1 MDLPDNEPVTEQT
14 TTTAEE
20 RLKGTAE
27 AMVAAGKGILAI
39 DETSPTCSKRFAEI
53 GIQSTEDSRRAYREM
68 LVTSLGAGQYISA
81 AILFDE
87 TIRQVTSDGRPFVD
101 ALREAGII
109 PGIKVDTGARPLA
122 KAPGESVTEGL
133 DGLRNRLNEYAA
145 MGARFT
151 KWRAVVRIGPGQPS
165 RYCVQTNAHAL
176 GRYAALAQEAGLVP
190 IVEPEVLMDGEH
202 DIHRCQ
208 EVTEEVL
215 LAVFDELAAQRCL
228 LEGIVLKPNMV
239 IPGIQCRVQA
249 DPMEIAELTLATL
262 RRCVPAAVPGI
273 AFLSGGQ
280 TGEEAC
286 ANLNAM
292 ASCGPHP
299 WELSFSFGRALQY
312 PALPLW
318 CGEAANL
325 PAAQTAFLHRA
336 RMSSLARSG
345 VYSQEMESAGLA
357 TDAG

>member
-1 MDLPDNEPVTEQT
+1 VTEE
-14 TTTAEE
+14 TTTAAEE
-20 RLKGTAE
+20 SLKATAQ
-27 AMVAAGKGILAI
+27 AMVAAGKGVLAI
-39 DETSPTCSKRFAEI
+39 DETSPTCTKRFTEI
-53 GIQSTEDSRRAYREM
+53 GIESTEDSRRAYREM
-68 LVTSLGAGQYISA
+68 LVTSPGIGQYISA
-81 AILFDE
+81 AILVDE
-87 TIRQVTSDGRPFVD
+87 TIRQVTSDGRTFVD
-101 ALREAGII
+101 ALRAAGII
-109 PGIKVDTGARPLA
+109 PGIKVDGGARPLA

-133 DGLRNRLNEYAA
+133 DRLRERLNEYRET
-145 MGARFT
+145 GARFT
-151 KWRAVVRIGPGQPS
+151 KWRAVLRIAQGMPS

-202 DIHRCQ
+202 DIRRCQ

-215 LAVFDELAAQRCL
+215 LAVFDELATQRCL
-228 LEGIVLKPNMV
+228 LEGMVLKPNMV
-239 IPGIQCRVQA
+239 VPGTECRVQA
-249 DPMEIAELTLATL
+249 NASEIAGLTLSTL

-292 ASCGPHP
+292 ASRGPHP

-312 PALPLW
+312 PALPIW
-318 CGEAANL
+318 SGQAANV

-345 VYSQEMESAGLA
+345 VYSQEMESAGVA
-357 TDAG
+357 TDAR